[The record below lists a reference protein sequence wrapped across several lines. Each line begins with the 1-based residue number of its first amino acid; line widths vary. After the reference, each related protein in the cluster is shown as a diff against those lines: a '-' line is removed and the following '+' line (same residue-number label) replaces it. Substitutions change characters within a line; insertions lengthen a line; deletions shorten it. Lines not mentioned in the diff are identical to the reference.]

1 MKWLYIYNN
10 KRRKNPLI
18 YCPYSEK
25 TKGFYI
31 FKGYIVKEVIL

>member
-18 YCPYSEK
+18 YCPYSK
-25 TKGFYI
+25 KAKDFYSQ
-31 FKGYIVKEVIL
+31 KYIVKEVIL